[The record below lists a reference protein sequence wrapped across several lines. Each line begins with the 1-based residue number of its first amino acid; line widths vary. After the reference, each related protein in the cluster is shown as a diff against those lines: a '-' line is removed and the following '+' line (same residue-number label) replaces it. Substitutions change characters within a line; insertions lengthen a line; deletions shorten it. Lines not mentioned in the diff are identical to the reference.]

1 MTGCFRC
8 GDPGHFAREC
18 DQSPQAAL
26 GGQAGQYGPAW
37 QLPVPPRTPGVPPTP
52 AYLQERQRLG
62 MESSGPDVLSVACPW
77 CDSPRWR
84 RCVNSGTGAETDPH
98 YARQR
103 EAKVDVPSV
112 RLRDLALAQ
121 VAESRAGRVA

>member
-18 DQSPQAAL
+18 QESPQAGL
-26 GGQAGQYGPAW
+26 GGQRPGSWPA
-37 QLPVPPRTPGVPPTP
+37 PVPLRTPGTAPTA
-52 AYLQERQRLG
+52 AYLEERQRLG
-62 MESSGPDVLSVACPW
+62 MASTGPDVLSVPCPW

-84 RCVNSGTGAETDPH
+84 RCVNSATGAETDPH
-98 YARQR
+98 YARQK

-121 VAESRAGRVA
+121 VAESRGLRLTA